1 MASRR
6 ARVDGLNDDLS
17 ALSAKIDQLYDD
29 LETVVEEV
37 AEESNEGSNEERS
50 EVATET
56 RADGGHVGWEEVETA
71 GPDGERAVESVEWT
85 PVDTE

>member
-6 ARVDGLNDDLS
+6 ARVDGLNEDLS

-37 AEESNEGSNEERS
+37 AAEANEESNEERS

-56 RADGGHVGWEEVETA
+56 QADGGHVGWEEVETA
-71 GPDGERAVESVEWT
+71 GRDGGSEVETVEWT
-85 PVDTE
+85 PVDAE

>member
-6 ARVDGLNDDLS
+6 ARVDGLNEDLS

-29 LETVVEEV
+29 LESVVEEV
-37 AEESNEGSNEERS
+37 AEESDNEQNEGT
-50 EVATET
+50 TEPWT
-56 RADGGHVGWEEVETA
+56 DGGHVGWEEVETA
-71 GPDGERAVESVEWT
+71 GPDGEADVESVEWT

>member
-6 ARVDGLNDDLS
+6 ARVDGLNEDLS

-37 AEESNEGSNEERS
+37 AEESDDEQNEGT
-50 EVATET
+50 TEPRT
-56 RADGGHVGWEEVETA
+56 DGWNVGWEEVETA
-71 GPDGERAVESVEWT
+71 GPDGEADVESVEWT

>member
-6 ARVDGLNDDLS
+6 ARVDGPNEDLS

-37 AEESNEGSNEERS
+37 AAEANEESNVGRS
-50 EVATET
+50 EVATES
-56 RADGGHVGWEEVETA
+56 RADGWHVGWEEIETP
-71 GPDGERAVESVEWT
+71 GPDGGSEAESVEWT